1 MRLNKTLLTFSL
13 AAALLQMP
21 ATADALAAG
30 VAGSKNPLLQKSS
43 LPFGAP
49 DFSKIQESDYLPAIE
64 TAIKQQRENIQKIV
78 NNKKKPTF
86 QNTILA
92 YEESGVLLDK
102 VTSVFFGLT
111 SAHKTPVIAETQK
124 KVTPPLTEL
133 ENEISFNQK
142 LFDRIKYVYDNEYK
156 KLKGEDQRLTEVIYK
171 SFVRSGALLSPGK
184 MERMKAI
191 NSRISELQQQWGNLL
206 PAATN
211 AAVVWVQNK
220 EELSGLSEADIA
232 QCKKDAESR
241 GGKAPY
247 CIVIVNTTQQ
257 PILTNLQNREL
268 RKKVYE
274 ASIHRA
280 DATNPDFNT
289 FPIVTEIAKLRAEKG
304 QLMGYKNYADYS
316 LEKTMAKNSKNVND
330 FLNQLI
336 KEYTPKAKAE
346 TQAIEEYAQKTEGKD
361 FKLQP
366 YDRFYYSAKMKKEM
380 LNITDDEVKPYFNI
394 DSVLV
399 NGVFYAAHRVYGLN
413 FKQRKDIPTYHPDMK
428 VFEVSD
434 KNGKPL
440 ALFYSDYFRRPTK
453 RGGAWMS
460 SFAKQSKLRGQ
471 LPIIYNVCNYAKAP
485 EGQPSLITWDE
496 VCTLFHEFGHALHGI
511 LSNCKYNTL
520 SGTAVARDFVEMPS
534 QFNESFASIPE
545 IFDHY
550 ARHTETG
557 KPMPT
562 DLKERMLKSI
572 NFQTAYALGENLAAT
587 CLDLAWHELTPDEIP
602 SDYMAGA
609 FEKEALYNV
618 GLLDNQIPPRYSTT
632 YFNHVWGGGYAAG
645 YYSYLWTEVLAV
657 NIADFFS
664 KHGALNPAV
673 GQAFR
678 DKILSRGNTKDQME
692 MFTDFTGMKSPDASG
707 LLKAR
712 GL

>member
-1 MRLNKTLLTFSL
+1 MNFNKTFLTLGL
-13 AAALLQMP
+13 AATLLQMP
-21 ATADALAAG
+21 TSSFAQNAG
-30 VAGSKNPLLQKSS
+30 GKRQNPLLVKSS

-49 DFSKIQESDYLPAIE
+49 DFSKIQESDYLPAFE
-64 TAIKQQRENIQKIV
+64 AAIKDQRANIQKIV
-78 NNKKKPTF
+78 SNKKKPTF

-92 YEESGVLLDK
+92 YENSGMLLDR
-102 VTSVFFGLT
+102 VSNVFFGLT
-111 SAHKTPVIAETQK
+111 SAHKTPGIAETQK
-124 KVTPPLTEL
+124 KVMPLLTNL

-142 LFDRIKYVYDNEYK
+142 LFERIKYVYDNEYK
-156 KLKGEDQRLTEVIYK
+156 KLKGEDKRLTEVIYK
-171 SFVRSGALLSPGK
+171 GFVRSGALLSPKK
-184 MERMKAI
+184 MERMKQI
-191 NSRISELQQQWGNLL
+191 NSRISELQEQFGNLL

-211 AAVVWVQNK
+211 NAVVWVNSK
-220 EELSGLSEADIA
+220 EELAGLSDADIA

-257 PILTNLQNREL
+257 AILTNLQNREL
-268 RKKVYE
+268 RRKVYM

-280 DATNPDFNT
+280 DGTNPAFNT
-289 FPIVTEIAKLRAEKG
+289 FPIITEIAKLRAEKG
-304 QLMGYKNYADYS
+304 QLMGYSNYAEYS
-316 LEKTMAKNSKNVND
+316 LEKTMAKNTKNVND
-330 FLNQLI
+330 FLQQLI
-336 KEYTPKAKAE
+336 KEYAPKADAE
-346 TQAIEEYAQKTEGKD
+346 TRDIEAYAQKTEGKD

-380 LNITDDEVKPYFNI
+380 LNISDDEIKPYFNI
-394 DSVLV
+394 DSVQV
-399 NGVFYAAHRVYGLN
+399 NGVFYAAHRIYGLN

-434 KNGKPL
+434 KSGKPI

-460 SFAKQSKLRGQ
+460 AFAKQSDKWGQ
-471 LPIIYNVCNYAKAP
+471 LPIIYNVCNNAKAP
-485 EGQPSLITWDE
+485 EGQPTLITWDE
-496 VCTLFHEFGHALHGI
+496 VCTMFHEFGHALHGI
-511 LSNCKYNTL
+511 LSKCGYNTL

-557 KPMPT
+557 APMPA

-587 CLDLAWHELTPDEIP
+587 SLDLAWHELTPDEIP
-602 SDYMAGA
+602 SPYMAGA
-609 FEKEALYNV
+609 FEKEALNNV
-618 GLLDNQIPPRYSTT
+618 GLLNSQIPPRYSTT

-645 YYSYLWTEVLAV
+645 YYSYLWTEVLAS
-657 NIADFFS
+657 NIAGYFA
-664 KHGALNPAV
+664 KHGALDPAV

-678 DKILSRGNTKDQME
+678 DKVLSRGNTKDQME
-692 MFTDFTGMKSPDASG
+692 MFTDFTGMKQPDASG

-712 GL
+712 GM